1 MNEFLII
8 QWVDYDCLNN
18 RGSSGRIVIDMEN
31 FFPCAEA
38 KFRKIIKWIESDN
51 ISDHNQQIETMIL
64 FFVRKKKEREST
76 SKAKAWYAKHY
87 EALEQISRA

>member
-1 MNEFLII
+1 MDKLLII

-31 FFPCAEA
+31 FFPCNET
-38 KFRKIIKWIESDN
+38 KFRKIMKWIEHDN
-51 ISDHNQQIETMIL
+51 IHNYSEQIETMIL
-64 FFVRKKKEREST
+64 FFERKKEEST

-87 EALEQISRA
+87 ETLEQIQRA